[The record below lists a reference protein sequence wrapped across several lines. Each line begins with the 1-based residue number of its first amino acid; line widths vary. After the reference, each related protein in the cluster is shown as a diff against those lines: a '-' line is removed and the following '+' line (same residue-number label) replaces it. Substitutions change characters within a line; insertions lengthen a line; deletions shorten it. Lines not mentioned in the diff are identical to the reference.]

1 MFKLDWGTYLTTS
14 EDIIYAVID
23 GRGSG
28 FRGDDLLFELYYK
41 LGGPEVEDQLD
52 VTRQL
57 LKRFSFL
64 DKSKVAIWGWSYGGI
79 LFLILKQQT
88 IYPSAI
94 KSCCLE
100 HTVSKSIFSF
110 DSTCCYMTCQW
121 HFWAYLARQGK
132 RAKHQEIKP
141 MRY

>member
-14 EDIIYAVID
+14 EDVIYAVID

-64 DKSKVAIWGWSYGGI
+64 DKSKVAIWGWSYGGLGSYFLNVYFYFAIFTCI
-79 LFLILKQQT
+79 LSSL
-88 IYPSAI
+88 
-94 KSCCLE
+94 
-100 HTVSKSIFSF
+100 
-110 DSTCCYMTCQW
+110 
-121 HFWAYLARQGK
+121 
-132 RAKHQEIKP
+132 
-141 MRY
+141 